1 MISDLDLTAIA
12 WWKTST
18 AVNEKL
24 KKLRDTKVDGII
36 KYAQEQQKNCFN
48 QYCGN
53 CNISDIST
61 LITIV
66 LVYNLINNTVTA
78 LNQISNSIKN
88 S

>member
-12 WWKTST
+12 WENFNSSKW
-18 AVNEKL
+18 KL

-36 KYAQEQQKNCFN
+36 KYAQEQQNCFN

-61 LITIV
+61 FN
-66 LVYNLINNTVTA
+66 YD
-78 LNQISNSIKN
+78 SFSI
-88 S
+88 